1 MNAKLLSLLI
11 GSMLLGII
19 ILMSV
24 PTDNATTKLYAS
36 SDVSANDSQ
45 QLNAQIIQARENIG
59 NELKNQGQIIINSIN
74 EQFGFD
80 NVQSN
85 LSLAYQNSFA
95 GDVQPTLDHLETAD
109 STLEASI
116 ISLLRSGQ
124 ELISVSENQ
133 SVVLDNN
140 TRGIMKD
147 IGQSISNLS
156 VSADKIH
163 SQLSSNSN

>member
-11 GSMLLGII
+11 SSTLLAII
-19 ILMSV
+19 ILTSV
-24 PTDNATTKLYAS
+24 LADNVKTKLYAS

-45 QLNAQIIQARENIG
+45 QLNTQIIQARENIE
-59 NELKNQGQIIINSIN
+59 NELKNQSQIIISNIN

-80 NVQSN
+80 NAQSN

-95 GDVQPTLDHLETAD
+95 GDVQPALEHLETAD

-133 SVVLDNN
+133 SVALDNN

-163 SQLSSNSN
+163 SQLSSSSN

>member
-1 MNAKLLSLLI
+1 MNARLLSLLI
-11 GSMLLGII
+11 SSTLLAII
-19 ILMSV
+19 ILTSV
-24 PTDNATTKLYAS
+24 LADNVKTKLYAS

-45 QLNAQIIQARENIG
+45 QLNTQIIQARENIE
-59 NELKNQGQIIINSIN
+59 NELKNQSQIIISNIN

-80 NVQSN
+80 NAQSN

-95 GDVQPTLDHLETAD
+95 GDVQPALEHLETAD

-133 SVVLDNN
+133 SVALDNN

>member
-11 GSMLLGII
+11 SSTLLAII
-19 ILMSV
+19 ILTSV
-24 PTDNATTKLYAS
+24 LADNVKTKLYAS

-45 QLNAQIIQARENIG
+45 QLNTQIIQARENIE
-59 NELKNQGQIIINSIN
+59 NELKNQSQIIISNIN

-156 VSADKIH
+156 VSADQIH

>member
-1 MNAKLLSLLI
+1 MSAKLLFLLT
-11 GSMLLGII
+11 GSTFLGII
-19 ILMSV
+19 ILISV
-24 PTDNATTKLYAS
+24 LADNAITKLYAS

-45 QLNAQIIQARENIG
+45 QLNTQIIQARENIE
-59 NELKNQGQIIINSIN
+59 NELKNQSQIIISNIN

-80 NVQSN
+80 NAQSN

-95 GDVQPTLDHLETAD
+95 GEVQPTLDNLETAD

>member
-1 MNAKLLSLLI
+1 
-11 GSMLLGII
+11 
-19 ILMSV
+19 SV
-24 PTDNATTKLYAS
+24 LADNVKTKLYAS

-45 QLNAQIIQARENIG
+45 QLNTQIIQARENIE
-59 NELKNQGQIIINSIN
+59 NELKNQSQIIISNIN

-124 ELISVSENQ
+124 ELISISENQ

>member
-1 MNAKLLSLLI
+1 M
-11 GSMLLGII
+11 
-19 ILMSV
+19 
-24 PTDNATTKLYAS
+24 
-36 SDVSANDSQ
+36 
-45 QLNAQIIQARENIG
+45 
-59 NELKNQGQIIINSIN
+59 
-74 EQFGFD
+74 
-80 NVQSN
+80 
-85 LSLAYQNSFA
+85 
-95 GDVQPTLDHLETAD
+95 QPTLDHLETAD

-133 SVVLDNN
+133 SVILDNN

-156 VSADKIH
+156 VSADQIH

>member
-1 MNAKLLSLLI
+1 MSAKLLSLLT
-11 GSMLLGII
+11 GSTFLGII
-19 ILMSV
+19 ILISV
-24 PTDNATTKLYAS
+24 LGDNAITKLYAS

-59 NELKNQGQIIINSIN
+59 NELINQGQIIINSIKD
-74 EQFGFD
+74 QFGFD

-85 LSLAYQNSFA
+85 LSLAYQNSFT
-95 GDVQPTLDHLETAD
+95 GDVQPALDHLETAD

>member
-1 MNAKLLSLLI
+1 AKLLSLVT
-11 GSMLLGII
+11 GSTFLGII
-19 ILMSV
+19 ILISV
-24 PTDNATTKLYAS
+24 LPDNAIAKLYAS

-45 QLNAQIIQARENIG
+45 QINAQIIQARENIG
-59 NELKNQGQIIINSIN
+59 NELINQGQIIINSIN
-74 EQFGFD
+74 DQFGFD
-80 NVQSN
+80 DVQSN
-85 LSLAYQNSFA
+85 LSLAYQNSFT
-95 GDVQPTLDHLETAD
+95 GDVQPALDHLETAD
-109 STLEASI
+109 STLDASI
-116 ISLLRSGQ
+116 ICLLWSGQ

>member
-1 MNAKLLSLLI
+1 M
-11 GSMLLGII
+11 
-19 ILMSV
+19 
-24 PTDNATTKLYAS
+24 
-36 SDVSANDSQ
+36 
-45 QLNAQIIQARENIG
+45 
-59 NELKNQGQIIINSIN
+59 
-74 EQFGFD
+74 
-80 NVQSN
+80 
-85 LSLAYQNSFA
+85 
-95 GDVQPTLDHLETAD
+95 QPTLDNLETAD

-116 ISLLRSGQ
+116 IYLLRSGQ

-156 VSADKIH
+156 VSADQIH

>member
-11 GSMLLGII
+11 GSTLLGII
-19 ILMSV
+19 ILISV
-24 PTDNATTKLYAS
+24 PTGNVTIKLYAS
-36 SDVSANDSQ
+36 SDVSANNSQ
-45 QLNAQIIQARENIG
+45 RLNAQIIQTRENIG

-74 EQFGFD
+74 EHFGFD

-95 GDVQPTLDHLETAD
+95 GDVQPTLDRLENAD

-140 TRGIMKD
+140 TRGLMKD

>member
-11 GSMLLGII
+11 SSTLLAII
-19 ILMSV
+19 ILTSV
-24 PTDNATTKLYAS
+24 LADNVKTKLYAS

-45 QLNAQIIQARENIG
+45 QLNTQIIQARENIE
-59 NELKNQGQIIINSIN
+59 NELKNQSQIIISNIN

-95 GDVQPTLDHLETAD
+95 GDVQPVLDHLETAD

-156 VSADKIH
+156 VSADQIH

>member
-1 MNAKLLSLLI
+1 MNAKLLFLLI
-11 GSMLLGII
+11 GSTLLGII
-19 ILMSV
+19 ILISV
-24 PTDNATTKLYAS
+24 TTDNATTKLYAS

-45 QLNAQIIQARENIG
+45 QLNAQIIQARENIE

-95 GDVQPTLDHLETAD
+95 GEVQPTLDHLETAD
-109 STLEASI
+109 STLEAGI

-124 ELISVSENQ
+124 ELISVSENR
-133 SVVLDNN
+133 SIVLDNN

-156 VSADKIH
+156 VSADQIH

>member
-1 MNAKLLSLLI
+1 MNAKLLFLLI
-11 GSMLLGII
+11 GSTVLGII
-19 ILMSV
+19 ILISV
-24 PTDNATTKLYAS
+24 TTDDATTKLYAS

-45 QLNAQIIQARENIG
+45 RLNAQIIQARENIG

-95 GDVQPTLDHLETAD
+95 GDVQPTLDNLETAD

-133 SVVLDNN
+133 SVILDNN

>member
-11 GSMLLGII
+11 SSTLLAII
-19 ILMSV
+19 ILTSV
-24 PTDNATTKLYAS
+24 LADNVKTKLYAS

-45 QLNAQIIQARENIG
+45 QLNTQIIQARENIE
-59 NELKNQGQIIINSIN
+59 NELKNQSQIIISSIN

-80 NVQSN
+80 NTQSN

-95 GDVQPTLDHLETAD
+95 GDVQPALEHLETAD

-124 ELISVSENQ
+124 ELISVSENR
-133 SVVLDNN
+133 SLVLDNN

>member
-11 GSMLLGII
+11 GSTLLGII
-19 ILMSV
+19 ILTSV
-24 PTDNATTKLYAS
+24 LADNVKTKLYAS

-45 QLNAQIIQARENIG
+45 QLNTRIIQARENVE
-59 NELKNQGQIIINSIN
+59 NELKNQSQIIISNIN

-156 VSADKIH
+156 VSADQIH

>member
-11 GSMLLGII
+11 SSTLLAII
-19 ILMSV
+19 ILTSV
-24 PTDNATTKLYAS
+24 LADNVKTKLYAS

-45 QLNAQIIQARENIG
+45 QLNTQIIQARENIE
-59 NELKNQGQIIINSIN
+59 NELKNQSQIIISNIN

>member
-1 MNAKLLSLLI
+1 MNAKLLFLLI
-11 GSMLLGII
+11 GSTLLGII
-19 ILMSV
+19 ILISV
-24 PTDNATTKLYAS
+24 TTDEASTKLYAS

-45 QLNAQIIQARENIG
+45 RLNAQIIQARENIG

-85 LSLAYQNSFA
+85 LSLAYQNSFT

-124 ELISVSENQ
+124 ELISVSENR
-133 SVVLDNN
+133 SIVLDNN

-156 VSADKIH
+156 VSADQIH

>member
-1 MNAKLLSLLI
+1 MSAKLLSSLT
-11 GSMLLGII
+11 GSTFLGII
-19 ILMSV
+19 ILISV
-24 PTDNATTKLYAS
+24 LADNAITKLYAS

-45 QLNAQIIQARENIG
+45 QINAQIIQARENIG
-59 NELKNQGQIIINSIN
+59 NELINQGQIIINSIN
-74 EQFGFD
+74 DQFGFD

-85 LSLAYQNSFA
+85 LSFAYQNSFT
-95 GDVQPTLDHLETAD
+95 GDVQPALDHLETAD

>member
-11 GSMLLGII
+11 SSTLLAII
-19 ILMSV
+19 ILTSV
-24 PTDNATTKLYAS
+24 LADNVKTKLYAS

-45 QLNAQIIQARENIG
+45 QLNTQIIQARENIE
-59 NELKNQGQIIINSIN
+59 NELKNQSQIIISNIN

-124 ELISVSENQ
+124 ELISISENQ

-140 TRGIMKD
+140 TRGIM
-147 IGQSISNLS
+147 
-156 VSADKIH
+156 
-163 SQLSSNSN
+163 

>member
-1 MNAKLLSLLI
+1 MSAKLLSLLI
-11 GSMLLGII
+11 SSTLLAII
-19 ILMSV
+19 ILTSV
-24 PTDNATTKLYAS
+24 LADNVKTKLYAS

-45 QLNAQIIQARENIG
+45 RLNAQIIQARENIG
-59 NELKNQGQIIINSIN
+59 NELINQGQIIINSIN

-80 NVQSN
+80 KVQSN

-109 STLEASI
+109 STLEAGI

-124 ELISVSENQ
+124 ELISVSENR
-133 SVVLDNN
+133 SIVLDNN

-156 VSADKIH
+156 VSADQIH

>member
-1 MNAKLLSLLI
+1 MNTKLLSLLI

-19 ILMSV
+19 ILISV
-24 PTDNATTKLYAS
+24 PADNATTNLFAS
-36 SDVSANDSQ
+36 SDVNANDSQ
-45 QLNAQIIQARENIG
+45 QLNAQIIQARENIE
-59 NELKNQGQIIINSIN
+59 NELKNQGQIIVNNIN

-95 GDVQPTLDHLETAD
+95 GEVQPTLDHLETAD
-109 STLEASI
+109 STLEAGI

-124 ELISVSENQ
+124 ELISVSENR
-133 SVVLDNN
+133 SIVLDNN

-156 VSADKIH
+156 VSADQIH

>member
-11 GSMLLGII
+11 GSTLLGII
-19 ILMSV
+19 ILISV
-24 PTDNATTKLYAS
+24 PTDKATTKLYAS

-45 QLNAQIIQARENIG
+45 RLNAQIIQARENIG

-74 EQFGFD
+74 EHFGFD

-95 GDVQPTLDHLETAD
+95 GDVQPTLDNLETAD
-109 STLEASI
+109 RTLEASI

>member
-11 GSMLLGII
+11 SSTLLAII
-19 ILMSV
+19 ILTSV
-24 PTDNATTKLYAS
+24 LADNVKTKLYAS

-45 QLNAQIIQARENIG
+45 QLNTQIIQARENIE
-59 NELKNQGQIIINSIN
+59 NELKNQSQIIISSIN

>member
-19 ILMSV
+19 ILLSV

-45 QLNAQIIQARENIG
+45 QLNVQIIQAREDIG

-95 GDVQPTLDHLETAD
+95 GDVQPTLDHVETAD

>member
-11 GSMLLGII
+11 SSTLLAII
-19 ILMSV
+19 ILTSV
-24 PTDNATTKLYAS
+24 LADNVKTKLYAS

-45 QLNAQIIQARENIG
+45 QLNTQIIQARENIE
-59 NELKNQGQIIINSIN
+59 NELKNQSQIIISNIN

-124 ELISVSENQ
+124 ELISISENQ

>member
-1 MNAKLLSLLI
+1 M
-11 GSMLLGII
+11 GII
-19 ILMSV
+19 ILISV
-24 PTDNATTKLYAS
+24 PADNATTNLFAS

-45 QLNAQIIQARENIG
+45 QLNAQIIQAREDIE
-59 NELKNQGQIIINSIN
+59 NELKNQVQIIINSIS
-74 EQFGFD
+74 EQFGFN

-85 LSLAYQNSFA
+85 LSLAYQSSFA
-95 GDVQPTLDHLETAD
+95 GDLQPTLDNLKSAG
-109 STLEASI
+109 STLEESI

-124 ELISVSENQ
+124 ELISVSENR

-140 TRGIMKD
+140 TRGIMRD

-163 SQLSSNSN
+163 SQLSSNPN

>member
-11 GSMLLGII
+11 SSTLLAII
-19 ILMSV
+19 ILTSV
-24 PTDNATTKLYAS
+24 LADNVKTKLYAS

-45 QLNAQIIQARENIG
+45 QLNTQIIQARENIE
-59 NELKNQGQIIINSIN
+59 NELKNQSQIIISNIN

-124 ELISVSENQ
+124 ELIS
-133 SVVLDNN
+133 
-140 TRGIMKD
+140 
-147 IGQSISNLS
+147 
-156 VSADKIH
+156 
-163 SQLSSNSN
+163 

>member
-11 GSMLLGII
+11 SGTLLAII
-19 ILMSV
+19 ILTSV
-24 PTDNATTKLYAS
+24 LADNVKTKLYAS

-45 QLNAQIIQARENIG
+45 QLNTQIIQARENIE
-59 NELKNQGQIIINSIN
+59 NELKNQSQIIISSIN

-80 NVQSN
+80 NAQSN

-95 GDVQPTLDHLETAD
+95 GDVQPALEHLETAD

-124 ELISVSENQ
+124 ELITVSENQ

-156 VSADKIH
+156 VSADQIH

>member
-11 GSMLLGII
+11 SSTLLAII
-19 ILMSV
+19 ILTSV
-24 PTDNATTKLYAS
+24 LADNVKTKLYAS

-45 QLNAQIIQARENIG
+45 QLNTRIIQARENVE
-59 NELKNQGQIIINSIN
+59 NELKNQSQIIISNIN

>member
-1 MNAKLLSLLI
+1 LI
-11 GSMLLGII
+11 
-19 ILMSV
+19 
-24 PTDNATTKLYAS
+24 
-36 SDVSANDSQ
+36 
-45 QLNAQIIQARENIG
+45 
-59 NELKNQGQIIINSIN
+59 NQGQIIINSIN
-74 EQFGFD
+74 DQFGFD

-85 LSLAYQNSFA
+85 LSLAYQNSFT
-95 GDVQPTLDHLETAD
+95 GDMQPALDHLETAD

-156 VSADKIH
+156 VSADQIH

>member
-1 MNAKLLSLLI
+1 MKTKRLSLFI
-11 GSMLLGII
+11 GSTLMGII
-19 ILMSV
+19 ILISV
-24 PTDNATTKLYAS
+24 PADNATTNLFSS

-45 QLNAQIIQARENIG
+45 QLNAQIIQARENIE

-74 EQFGFD
+74 EQFGFN

-95 GDVQPTLDHLETAD
+95 GDLQPTLDYLETAD
-109 STLEASI
+109 STLETSI

-156 VSADKIH
+156 VSADQIH

>member
-1 MNAKLLSLLI
+1 
-11 GSMLLGII
+11 MLLGMI
-19 ILMSV
+19 ILTSV
-24 PTDNATTKLYAS
+24 LADNATTKLYAS
-36 SDVSANDSQ
+36 SDVSANNSK

-59 NELKNQGQIIINSIN
+59 NELKNQGQIIVNSIN

-95 GDVQPTLDHLETAD
+95 GDVQPTLDQLESAD

-133 SVVLDNN
+133 SIVVDNN
-140 TRGIMKD
+140 TRGIMRD

-163 SQLSSNSN
+163 SQLSSSSN

>member
-11 GSMLLGII
+11 SSTLLAII
-19 ILMSV
+19 ILTSV
-24 PTDNATTKLYAS
+24 LADNVKTKLYAS

-45 QLNAQIIQARENIG
+45 QLNTQIIQARENIE
-59 NELKNQGQIIINSIN
+59 NELKNQSQIIISNIN

-85 LSLAYQNSFA
+85 LSLAYQKSFA
-95 GDVQPTLDHLETAD
+95 GDVQPTLDNLETAD

-124 ELISVSENQ
+124 EIISVSENQ
-133 SVVLDNN
+133 SVV
-140 TRGIMKD
+140 
-147 IGQSISNLS
+147 
-156 VSADKIH
+156 
-163 SQLSSNSN
+163 

>member
-11 GSMLLGII
+11 GSTLLGII
-19 ILMSV
+19 ILTSV
-24 PTDNATTKLYAS
+24 LADNVKTKLYAS

-45 QLNAQIIQARENIG
+45 QLNTQIIQARENIE
-59 NELKNQGQIIINSIN
+59 NELKNQSQIIISNIN

>member
-19 ILMSV
+19 ILISV

-85 LSLAYQNSFA
+85 LSLVYQNSFA
-95 GDVQPTLDHLETAD
+95 GDVQPTLDHVETAD

>member
-11 GSMLLGII
+11 SSTLLAII
-19 ILMSV
+19 ILTSV
-24 PTDNATTKLYAS
+24 LADNVKTKLYAS

-45 QLNAQIIQARENIG
+45 QLNTQIIQARENIE
-59 NELKNQGQIIINSIN
+59 NELKNQSQIIISSIN

-80 NVQSN
+80 NAQSN